1 MAVSTPQPAQKNG
14 GLFNRFLATVEYLGN
29 MLPHPITLF
38 AMFCVAIIVFSGI
51 ADWFGLS
58 AIDPRPEGAKGR
70 DPDGVIEVVS
80 LLSAEGLQKIVTG
93 LVTNFTGFAPL
104 GTVLVALL
112 GVSVAEHSG
121 LLSAAMRG
129 MVMGASKRLVTFMVV
144 FAALS
149 LADDNAK
156 SLPADLDTQSF
167 EPLMMF
173 ERRPPSECE
182 QTATS
187 RIQYCQ
193 V

>member
-1 MAVSTPQPAQKNG
+1 MSKSQGSANNSEQQSSG
-14 GLFNRFLATVEYLGN
+14 WFNRFLATVEFLGN

-38 AMFCVAIIVFSGI
+38 ALFCIAIVLFSGF
-51 ADWFGLS
+51 ADWMGLS
-58 AIDPRPEGAKGR
+58 AIDPRPEGAAGR

-144 FAALS
+144 FAAILS
-149 LADDNAK
+149 NTA
-156 SLPADLDTQSF
+156 
-167 EPLMMF
+167 
-173 ERRPPSECE
+173 SELGYVVL
-182 QTATS
+182 
-187 RIQYCQ
+187 IP
-193 V
+193 